1 MGKLF
6 CSRAVTIPEVLFFCN
21 SCIIYYLRLPDISGG
36 AHYLTYWLAFVSFC
50 IHTGHLAPGQR
61 SQALHFHQQLQGRL
75 LSWKNNLAQRLKERA
90 LKTMMHLRMI
100 GGSWGRKKGS
110 KRNGRENVNL
120 TKRRNIKRKNERG
133 AMTLINQPNGWH
145 LLFFLVYWC
154 AMCSRWA
161 ELPRLNV
168 AAFDTLLAENP
179 NGQGQGMQYI
189 LLMHYLKA
197 CGLWPCGM
205 YLLAFHLL
213 PTCTILFLSSWKLRR
228 LLW

>member
-1 MGKLF
+1 MHNILLKTVWYLWRSLF
-6 CSRAVTIPEVLFFCN
+6 NLLT
-21 SCIIYYLRLPDISGG
+21 CICFILY
-36 AHYLTYWLAFVSFC
+36 
-50 IHTGHLAPGQR
+50 HTGHLAPGQR

-75 LSWKNNLAQRLKERA
+75 LSWKNNLAQRLKEKA

-100 GGSWGRKKGS
+100 GGSLGRKKGS
-110 KRNGRENVNL
+110 KRNGRENNMNL

-154 AMCSRWA
+154 AMSSLWA
-161 ELPRLNV
+161 ELPRLNI
-168 AAFDTLLAENP
+168 AAYDTLLAEKP

-189 LLMHYLKA
+189 LLKHYYKA
-197 CGLWPCGM
+197 CGL
-205 YLLAFHLL
+205 YLLACHLL
-213 PTCTILFLSSWKLRR
+213 PTCTIMFLSSWKLRR